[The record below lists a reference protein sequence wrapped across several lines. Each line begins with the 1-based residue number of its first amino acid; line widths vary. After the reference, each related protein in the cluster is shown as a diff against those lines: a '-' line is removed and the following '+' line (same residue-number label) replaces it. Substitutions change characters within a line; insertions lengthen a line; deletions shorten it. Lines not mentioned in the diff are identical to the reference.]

1 MEQFYSLRKIVTLLT
16 SSLLSYAAISQSV
29 CGPVIQDFNNTGGS
43 MAGFT
48 SSTLFSSAPGFTY
61 AQTGQDGYLQRC
73 NVPSPGTVFTIVS
86 PTYQSFASQ
95 TYVGYGFELSGQVQ
109 VSDLNVYVEFIG
121 NDNNITPVQDL
132 TPPAVVYSG
141 SGNNAVAAVCDS
153 FLLSQAAGF
162 TPGESYRFVFEL
174 TAATAS
180 NNNQCIVFDNFR
192 TTGGPSAAPLPVSF
206 IGFGVKKSGSGIE
219 LIWNVAGESGVQ
231 AYVVERSTDG
241 RSFIKLGEVAATN
254 STAYSFVDNQPQ
266 NGMAYY
272 RIKEL
277 DMDGKFRYSTI
288 VRLNLERNISLK
300 VYPSPARGLVTIEHP
315 VTNKGSL
322 RITTTDG
329 RVVKQI
335 DVKPELN
342 QTVINI
348 SNLKAGLYIIRFIN
362 GTGPTENVK
371 LIKE

>member
-1 MEQFYSLRKIVTLLT
+1 
-16 SSLLSYAAISQSV
+16 
-29 CGPVIQDFNNTGGS
+29 
-43 MAGFT
+43 
-48 SSTLFSSAPGFTY
+48 
-61 AQTGQDGYLQRC
+61 
-73 NVPSPGTVFTIVS
+73 
-86 PTYQSFASQ
+86 
-95 TYVGYGFELSGQVQ
+95 
-109 VSDLNVYVEFIG
+109 
-121 NDNNITPVQDL
+121 
-132 TPPAVVYSG
+132 
-141 SGNNAVAAVCDS
+141 
-153 FLLSQAAGF
+153 
-162 TPGESYRFVFEL
+162 
-174 TAATAS
+174 
-180 NNNQCIVFDNFR
+180 VFDNFR

-206 IGFGVKKSGSGIE
+206 IGFGAKKSGSGIE

-300 VYPSPARGLVTIEHP
+300 AYPSPARGLVTIEHP
-315 VTNKGSL
+315 VTNKGILS
-322 RITTTDG
+322 ITTTDG

-342 QTVINI
+342 QTVINV

-362 GTGPTENVK
+362 GTGPAENVK